1 VSPGAVGQAGLVELW
16 QVGSILGLVGQVW
29 LVEGCEVRHGGLR
42 WIEVRQARLVMVV
55 CVMAD

>member
-1 VSPGAVGQAGLVELW
+1 MRQAGLVEFW